1 MILAALLFALSP
13 LHQEWGTGPVQ
24 WIMTSD
30 EQRQWSQLTH
40 DDEAEKFIALFW
52 ARRDPTPS
60 TPVNEFKAEFDQ
72 RVSAADER
80 FADRDAQGKVITR
93 GAMSDRG
100 RAFVILGFPQQIKA
114 RLHEP
119 GKPRAHEIWVWEK
132 EVAQQKFDAPRIEVA
147 FYEDIKGVYHS
158 DRDYP
163 DLTAAVAVAMKK
175 MIVSPDLKEV
185 PAASPVAHSEPRPIV
200 TRKGEPGAHHL
211 VVVRDPNTLMNSD
224 TGDPFANIASDKVFT
239 KQNDLAYAFEYC
251 GDKDPLKL
259 IVAIRGMSKGKKLNI
274 SAPPE
279 DVHADPMTTV
289 PGCGMVRAAI
299 SLSNLPIAAGTYT
312 FAVKLDDGTQ
322 SYNLSQEFKVE

>member
-1 MILAALLFALSP
+1 MILAALLFALSS
-13 LHQEWGTGPVQ
+13 LHQEWGKGPVQ
-24 WIMTSD
+24 WIMTAD
-30 EQRQWSQLTH
+30 EQRQWNQLAN

-60 TPVNEFKAEFDQ
+60 TPLNEFKAEFDQ

-80 FADRDAQGKVITR
+80 FADHDAQGTVITR

-100 RAFVILGFPQQIKA
+100 RALVILGFPQQIKA

-132 EVAQQKFDAPRIEVA
+132 EVAQQKFDAPRIEIA

-185 PAASPVAHSEPRPIV
+185 PAAPPVAHSEPRPV
-200 TRKGEPGAHHL
+200 VARKGEPGAHQL
-211 VVVRDPNTLMNSD
+211 VLVRDPNTLMNSD
-224 TGDPFANIASDKVFT
+224 TGDPFANITSEKVFT
-239 KQNDLAYAFEYC
+239 KQDELGYAFEYC

-259 IVAIRGMSKGKKLNI
+259 TVAIRGMSKGKKLNI

-279 DVHADPMTTV
+279 NVHADPETTV
-289 PGCGMVRAAI
+289 PGCGMIRASI
-299 SLSNLPIAAGTYT
+299 PLSNLPIAAGTYT
-312 FAVKLDDGTQ
+312 FAVKLEDGAA
-322 SYNLSQEFKVE
+322 SYNLAKDFKFE